1 MKKKII
7 IIIALFLIA
16 MVSIYFFNEYKTKS
30 LVKDFLH
37 ADNLSEEIHK
47 IGVLN
52 DSTATITNVNKDNPI
67 FPTLINL
74 LEDLKVKRSH
84 SDFSYTEG
92 YTFIIYHNNKVY
104 HISVNESGILR
115 IDGKNYKIQEDES
128 IKELFVLIKKST
140 Q

>member
-7 IIIALFLIA
+7 LIITITFIAI
-16 MVSIYFFNEYKTKS
+16 VSIYFFNVYKTKS
-30 LVKDFLH
+30 VVKDFLH
-37 ADNLSEEIHK
+37 ANNLSEDIHK

-52 DSTATITNVNKDNPI
+52 ESTATISNVNKDNPI

-92 YTFIIYHNNKVY
+92 YTFIIYHNNNVY

-115 IDGKNYKIQEDES
+115 IDGKNYKMQVDES
-128 IKELFVLIKKST
+128 ILELFALIKNST